1 MQIITIASG
10 KGGSCKTTTALSV
23 AAFLSKKRKTK
34 VLVIDTDP
42 QGSLSWI
49 SDRASPGFDVAHE
62 TDHNVISKLRK
73 IGGYDYILCD
83 TPPGLDNET
92 LTITLKLSDFAI
104 LPSPP
109 SPLDIREL
117 TRTIGQVVVPSET
130 AYRVLLSRVDSRRIN
145 EALDMQSQLMDEDIP
160 VFNAVVRYLVAHERA
175 ILDGKLITEY
185 KGSGG
190 KEAANDYRKVV
201 DELVRELKGQK

>member
-10 KGGSCKTTTALSV
+10 KGGSCKTTTVLSF
-23 AAFLSKKRKTK
+23 AAFLSKRKTK

-49 SDRASPGFDVAHE
+49 SDRASPKFDVAHE
-62 TDHNVISKLRK
+62 TDQNVISKLRK

-92 LTITLKLSDFAI
+92 LSVALKLSDFAV

-117 TRTIGQVVVPSET
+117 TKTIGQVVVPSGT
-130 AYRVLLSRVDSRRIN
+130 TYRVLLSRVDSRRIN
-145 EALDMQSQLMDEDIP
+145 EALEIQSQLMDKDIP

-175 ILDGKLITEY
+175 IVEGKLITEY
-185 KGSGG
+185 KGPGG

-201 DELVRELKGQK
+201 DELIRELKG